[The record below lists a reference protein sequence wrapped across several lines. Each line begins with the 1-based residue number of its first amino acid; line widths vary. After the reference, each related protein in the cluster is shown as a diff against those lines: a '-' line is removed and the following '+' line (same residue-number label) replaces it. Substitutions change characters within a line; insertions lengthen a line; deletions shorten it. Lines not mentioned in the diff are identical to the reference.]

1 MRYNCSFLRGGFI
14 PEMLSKQTLEPDPV
28 STGVGIGT
36 LNISFLAIYQ
46 NNRVFIIYGD
56 SHELK

>member
-1 MRYNCSFLRGGFI
+1 
-14 PEMLSKQTLEPDPV
+14 MLSKQTLEPDPV